1 MNGPWQNGSYAR
13 LRSLD
18 LVDYLAS
25 LGHTPLYVRRGFE
38 YWYLSPLRSEN
49 KPSFKVNRLKNRWF
63 DFGLFEGGDLID
75 FARRYY
81 QCSLCELLEK
91 DIAVQAHLPATD
103 IFRHRPE
110 DSENT
115 IVIKAI
121 ERIHS
126 GALIDYLH
134 DRHIPLAV
142 ANRYCREAHY
152 EISGRRYFAIAFG
165 NDEGG
170 YELRNRFFKGSS
182 SPKAITSLPGNGS
195 DVSVFEG
202 FMDFLSYQTLMLG
215 KPAEKS
221 SFVVLNGAALFER
234 ARPFL
239 ERHEAIRLYFDSD
252 ATGDHYTEYACR
264 LNEKYRDER
273 ALFSGA
279 KDLNQWLMSAQV
291 PQTRRFPRL

>member
-1 MNGPWQNGSYAR
+1 MGGPWQNGSYNR

-25 LGHTPLYVRRGFE
+25 LGHTPQYVRRGFE

-63 DFGLFEGGDLID
+63 DFGLFEGGDLIN
-75 FARRYY
+75 FARRYH
-81 QCSLCELLEK
+81 QCSLRELLQK
-91 DIAVQAHLPATD
+91 DIDTAQTQLPAVD
-103 IFRHRPE
+103 ILPQQAEGR
-110 DSENT
+110 
-115 IVIKAI
+115 IVLNAI

-142 ANRYCREAHY
+142 ANRYCQEAHY

-195 DVSVFEG
+195 EVSVFEG
-202 FMDFLSYQTLMLG
+202 FMDFLSYQALMLG

-239 ERHEAIRLYFDSD
+239 DRHEAIRLYFDRD

-291 PQTRRFPRL
+291 RKTRRFRRL